1 VQVSKAD
8 KINGILADRQT
19 IYGDAHK
26 NFAITGRIW
35 GALLSI
41 DDIPAWQVALMLDAF
56 KSVRCIAAPAYEDS
70 WQDKLGYTQHGLE
83 IAMTDEP

>member
-1 VQVSKAD
+1 MPRK
-8 KINGILADRQT
+8 KIEDILDERQN

-35 GALLSI
+35 GAMLKTE
-41 DDIPAWQVALMLDAF
+41 DIPAWQVALMLDAY
-56 KSVRCIAAPAYEDS
+56 KSVRCFANPGHEDS
-70 WQDKLGYTQHGLE
+70 WQDKLGYTIHGRE

>member
-1 VQVSKAD
+1 MSKQE
-8 KINGILADRQT
+8 KIDDILAHRQS

-70 WQDKLGYTQHGLE
+70 WQDKLGYTKHGLE

>member
-1 VQVSKAD
+1 MPRKEIED
-8 KINGILADRQT
+8 ILSERQN

-35 GALLSI
+35 GAMLQT
-41 DDIPAWQVALMLDAF
+41 DDIPAWQY
-56 KSVRCIAAPAYEDS
+56 KSVRCFANPAHEDS
-70 WQDKLGYTQHGLE
+70 WQDKLGYTIHGRE

>member
-1 VQVSKAD
+1 MRNN
-8 KINGILADRQT
+8 KINDVLNERQN

-26 NFAITGRIW
+26 NFAQTGRMW
-35 GALLSI
+35 GALLGI

-56 KSVRCIAAPAYEDS
+56 KSIRCVANPAYEDS
-70 WQDKLGYTQHGLE
+70 WIDKVGYTEHGRE